1 MGMIDRLLKIL
12 AASEESPDAFELAD
26 ALWLAERLPEQA
38 ATPQSARRAAAMASP
53 ASVEQS
59 LDEESR
65 EPRVESLAAPYG
77 ATQATMHLTTSAD
90 GDMVDG
96 SIGPKAMVG
105 APAIPAIKDPAT
117 ITQALRPLRRH
128 IDSMAYGIL
137 DEAATADRVADTRLW
152 LPELLPTP
160 ERWLD
165 LVLIIDDS
173 SSMVIWQRTVAEF
186 RTLLIQLAAF
196 RTIRVILINSD
207 ESSDLPEY
215 LTDSPGRRLVLV
227 LTDCVGRTWT
237 ERSGHNILRSLES
250 MTKAGPVTI
259 VQMLPQRLWAGCGLS
274 FVPVWIRTENVG
286 RPTTRLRVERRVT
299 DHDSSDEGVPIPIIE
314 LQPRW
319 LLPWATMIADGNTTA
334 GMAIFSRSMVMPLPQ
349 PAPSMAEERIAL
361 FRSAASPLAWRL
373 ATYLAGAPL
382 SLPVMRMVQ
391 HVMLPQS
398 PPGDL
403 AEVFLSG
410 LLYRVAEPRPGAVEF
425 EFHPEVREILMT
437 GLRRAEA
444 LRVFRTVSAYI
455 GEWLGSPLD
464 FSAFLALGKDAFRGR
479 PDREAN
485 RQLTEP
491 FASVAIT
498 LLESVGGRYREIADK
513 LAQTSGESTVS
524 ELLNIGYKNSRR
536 TRLTFEE
543 PSRVPTRHGRE
554 VIVPNSEEPVERAR
568 PPKVWRGIPPRNPHF
583 TGREEFLLDLHR
595 QLSTGLTVLVPIALH
610 GLGGV
615 GKTQIAIEYVYR
627 FAPDY
632 DLICWIPG
640 EVSTQMRAGL
650 AKLAPDLGVP
660 VGGDVEA
667 TLMGVCDALRRQ
679 EPYRRWLLVVD
690 NADDPEELLQYL
702 PLTGGHLLITSRNQ
716 AWNDYAKP
724 LEVPELTRQESIS
737 LIKKR
742 LSTITDADADR
753 LAERL
758 GDLPLALEQAAA
770 WQAESGMSVDRYLA
784 LLEDQMSLLEES
796 TPQVYPRSA
805 AAAWTLA
812 FEDLQRQSP
821 EAAALVQLCS
831 FLGPEPIPY
840 RLLWQARHASDLPE
854 ELASMLHDDIH
865 FHRAVRQAT
874 RRGLLRADL
883 GSETLI
889 EHRLVQDVLRERL
902 SPQERAKMVG
912 LVQRV
917 LIVSNPGRPDDSS
930 NWEMLSSIN
939 RHLRSSGI
947 IDADDQAAR
956 SVVLDQIRFL
966 FNQGDHRGSRELAEN
981 AINRW
986 GQSPG
991 SSDKQTLTACRL
1003 LGIVL
1008 RELGL
1013 VQEARTINKDTY
1025 DRVTE
1030 LFGENDENTLV
1041 TANSYACDL
1050 RMNGA
1055 YEEALTLDEALY
1067 RKHEDVFGEN
1077 DENTF
1082 RSANNLAIDY
1092 RLNGRFPDAYALDL
1106 ATLERRRRALGENR
1120 WETWSSAAAVGRDLR
1135 FLGEYGQSAQHLEA
1149 AILHCRRILENPD
1162 HPELVRMRTDYAAAL
1177 RRLGRLDEA
1186 RPEAEACLWLNQQR
1200 LGENHNYTITVMT
1213 ILAEVLRLLGEHERG
1228 LDYAERVVRASPAT
1242 YGEDHILV
1250 ANSEHNYAIALRAVG
1265 EVEAAHTIDQ
1275 RVNNR
1280 FHEVMGANRRRTCSS
1295 DISLALDHVL
1305 LDNVPAAK
1313 QLLESA
1319 LDRSR
1324 TLRGESHPRTL
1335 FCATNLAQVL
1345 VELGEEEAA
1354 NSLKAEALSS
1364 LRVRLGAEHPEVVMA
1379 EAGSFIEDEL
1389 EFPDR

>member
-1 MGMIDRLLKIL
+1 MIDRLLDIL
-12 AASEESPDAFELAD
+12 KASQESPDAFELAD
-26 ALWLAERLPEQA
+26 ALWLAERLPEHVRASGLQ
-38 ATPQSARRAAAMASP
+38 RRAAAKASP
-53 ASVEQS
+53 PSVEPA

-65 EPRVESLAAPYG
+65 ETRGESLAAPDDPTE
-77 ATQATMHLTTSAD
+77 ASMHLTSAGD
-90 GDMVDG
+90 GDMADG
-96 SIGPKAMVG
+96 GATRKAMVG
-105 APAIPAIKDPAT
+105 APAIPAIKDPTA
-117 ITQALRPLRRH
+117 ITHALRPLRRR
-128 IDSMAYGIL
+128 IDSMAYDLL

-165 LVLIIDDS
+165 LVLVIDDS

-186 RTLLIQLAAF
+186 RALLMQLGAF
-196 RTIRVILINSD
+196 RTIRVLLINGD
-207 ESSDLPEY
+207 EFSGLPEY
-215 LTDSPGRRLVLV
+215 LADSPGRRLVLV
-227 LTDCVGRTWT
+227 LSDCVGRAWT
-237 ERSGHNILRSLES
+237 ERSGHNILRSLE
-250 MTKAGPVTI
+250 MMAKAGPVTI
-259 VQMLPQRLWAGCGLS
+259 LQMLPQRLWVGCGLS
-274 FVPVWIRTENVG
+274 FVPVWIRAENAG
-286 RPTTRLRVERRVT
+286 SLATRLQVERRVA
-299 DHDSSDEGVPIPIIE
+299 DDDNCGEGVPIPVLE

-319 LLPWATMIADGNTTA
+319 LLPWATMIAEGNTTA
-334 GMAIFSRSMVMPLPQ
+334 GMAIFSRSIVAPLQQ
-349 PAPSMAEERIAL
+349 PAPNTAEERIAL
-361 FRSAASPLAWRL
+361 FRSVASPMAWRL

-398 PPGDL
+398 HPGDL

-410 LLYRVAEPRPGAVEF
+410 LLYRVAEPGPGTVEF
-425 EFHPEVREILMT
+425 DFHPGVREMLMT
-437 GLRRAEA
+437 GLRRVEA
-444 LRVFRTVSAYI
+444 LRVFRTVSAYLS
-455 GEWLGSPLD
+455 ERLGSPLD
-464 FSAFLALGKDAFRGR
+464 FPAFLALSPDAFGKRS
-479 PDREAN
+479 DRDAN

-498 LLESVGGRYREIADK
+498 LLRSIGGRYGEIADK
-513 LAQTSGESTVS
+513 LAQTPSEHAVP
-524 ELLNIGYKNSRR
+524 ELLKIGHKSDGS
-536 TRLTFEE
+536 TRLASEE
-543 PSRVPTRHGRE
+543 PPPAPTRHGKE
-554 VIVPNSEEPVERAR
+554 VIVPISEESAERIR

-583 TGREEFLLDLHR
+583 TGREESLLDLHR
-595 QLSTGLTVLVPIALH
+595 QLSAGLTVLVPIALH

-615 GKTQIAIEYVYR
+615 GKTQIAIEYIYR

-640 EVSTQMRAGL
+640 EVTAQSRADL

-660 VGGDVEA
+660 AGGDIEA

-702 PLTGGHLLITSRNQ
+702 PPTGGHLLITSRNQ
-716 AWNDYAKP
+716 AWADYAKP
-724 LEVPELTRQESIS
+724 LEVPEFTRQESIS

-742 LSTITDADADR
+742 LSTIADVDADR

-758 GDLPLALEQAAA
+758 GDLPLAVEQAAA

-796 TPQVYPRSA
+796 TPQIYPRSA

-812 FEDLQRQSP
+812 FEDLHRQSP

-840 RLLWQARHASDLPE
+840 KLLWEARRASNLPE
-854 ELASMLHDDIH
+854 DLASMLQDDMH

-883 GSETLI
+883 GNETLV
-889 EHRLVQDVLRERL
+889 EHRLVQAVLRERL
-902 SPQERAKMVG
+902 SQDERAKMVG

-917 LIVSNPGRPDDSS
+917 LIVANPGRPDDSS
-930 NWEMLSSIN
+930 NWEMLSNIN

-956 SVVLDQIRFL
+956 SMILDQIRFL
-966 FNQGDHRGSRELAEN
+966 FNQGDHRSSRELAEN
-981 AINRW
+981 AVTRW
-986 GQSPG
+986 SQSPG
-991 SSDKQTLTACRL
+991 LSDKQTLTVSRL

-1013 VQEARTINKDTY
+1013 VQEARIINKDTY
-1025 DRVTE
+1025 DRVNE

-1055 YEEALTLDEALY
+1055 YNEALTLDESLY
-1067 RKHEDVFGEN
+1067 RKHKDVFGEN

-1092 RLNGRFPDAYALDL
+1092 RLNGRFRDAYALDL
-1106 ATLERRRRALGENR
+1106 DTLEQRRQTLGENR

-1135 FLGEYGQSAQHLEA
+1135 FLGEYAESKQYLET
-1149 AILHCRRILENPD
+1149 AILHCRRILGNPD
-1162 HPELVRMRTDYAAAL
+1162 HPELVRMRTDYAAVL
-1177 RRLGRLDEA
+1177 RRLGQLGEA
-1186 RPEAEACLWLNQQR
+1186 RAEAEACLWVNQQR
-1200 LGENHNYTITVMT
+1200 LGENHNYTITVMA
-1213 ILAEVLRLLGEHERG
+1213 ILAEILRLLGESERA
-1228 LDYAERVVRASPAT
+1228 LDYAERVVRAAPST

-1250 ANSEHNYAIALRAVG
+1250 ANSEHNYAVALRAVG
-1265 EVEAAHTIDQ
+1265 EVEAAYAIDL
-1275 RVNNR
+1275 RVNKR
-1280 FHEVMGANRRRTCSS
+1280 FHEVMGTNRRRTCSS
-1295 DISLALDHVL
+1295 DICLALDHAL
-1305 LDNVPAAK
+1305 LDDAPAAK

-1319 LDRSR
+1319 LDRSK
-1324 TLRGESHPRTL
+1324 TLRGASHPRTL

-1345 VELGEEEAA
+1345 DKLGEEEAA
-1354 NSLKAEALSS
+1354 NSLKAEALSP
-1364 LRVRLGAEHPEVVMA
+1364 LRDWLGAQHPEVLMA